1 MGKMVDS
8 DGYNIVKCTYI
19 ESQMARMTNA
29 MFFKGGLTRKHCFQ
43 CLPTLGFYPKIL
55 GFFWGHW
62 DFHGIFILRIRLWD
76 FSWDFS
82 EFRK

>member
-1 MGKMVDS
+1 MKIPQHMAETMGW
-8 DGYNIVKCTYI
+8 KC
-19 ESQMARMTNA
+19 SQ
-29 MFFKGGLTRKHCFQ
+29 Q
-43 CLPTLGFYPKIL
+43 CCQPWDFIPRS
-55 GFFWGHW
+55 W